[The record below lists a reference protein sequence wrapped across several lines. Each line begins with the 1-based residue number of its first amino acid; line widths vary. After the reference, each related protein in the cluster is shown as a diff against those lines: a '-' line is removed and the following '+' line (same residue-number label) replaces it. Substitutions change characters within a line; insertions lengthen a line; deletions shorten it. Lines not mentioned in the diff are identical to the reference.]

1 MFEHLDYLKDEVDL
15 EAQNIE
21 GTRFY
26 RVPSGKLY
34 PSITS
39 ITSFYGRQKFID
51 WRKKVGNEEQT
62 ELLGLLLL
70 VELSFMIW

>member
-26 RVPSGKLY
+26 RVPSMDARSLSNGVKELVMKKQTKLL
-34 PSITS
+34 
-39 ITSFYGRQKFID
+39 
-51 WRKKVGNEEQT
+51 V
-62 ELLGLLLL
+62 LLLL
-70 VELSFMIW
+70 VELSFMI

>member
-26 RVPSGKLY
+26 RVPSGNCILQSPLLPVSMDGLSTGVRKLVMK
-34 PSITS
+34 
-39 ITSFYGRQKFID
+39 RQTK
-51 WRKKVGNEEQT
+51 
-62 ELLGLLLL
+62 LLGCVLT
-70 VELSFMIW
+70 WN